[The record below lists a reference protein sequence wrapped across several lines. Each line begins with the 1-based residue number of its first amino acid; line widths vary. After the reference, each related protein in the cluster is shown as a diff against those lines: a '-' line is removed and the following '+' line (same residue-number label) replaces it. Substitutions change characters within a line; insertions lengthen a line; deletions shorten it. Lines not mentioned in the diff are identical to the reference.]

1 MIHSSAITG
10 LGHVSTQRPCQFR
23 TVPSSGS
30 WPIWQRYVTNKR
42 QKHGGKSTAQTRA
55 LELDI
60 ELPDIDLDLSS
71 VQSDQG
77 AEVQVKIATPFQHG
91 LYEAGMSLSTY

>member
-10 LGHVSTQRPCQFR
+10 LGHVSTQRPCHFK

-30 WPIWQRYVTNKR
+30 WPIWQRYVSNKR
-42 QKHGGKSTAQTRA
+42 RKHGSKSTAQTRA

-60 ELPDIDLDLSS
+60 ALPDIDLDLSS

-77 AEVQVKIATPFQHG
+77 AEVEVQIATHFQHG
-91 LYEAGMSLSTY
+91 L